1 MKNRLLHIL
10 LFLVILIITDQ
21 LVGTAI
27 SYLAQKQIRDNRIGL
42 LLDGKIN
49 SDIIIVG
56 SSRALN
62 NYDPEIISDVTGRSC
77 YNFGLSGS
85 NILYHE
91 AIISL
96 MIHQH
101 KKPSL
106 IIYSVD
112 DHATFYE
119 IPNIIFRKDVLY
131 PYVNNDEVNKI
142 VSSQL
147 KKNILATKFSKTYRE
162 NMNFVNALK
171 FPIYGQEIVDY
182 KTNHLDKNGA
192 NLLIMRRE
200 DPPATFR
207 NHKMNVDNLHISLE
221 YWASFRRIQETCHN
235 NNIKIIFVLPPV
247 YIFGYPGFKAIL
259 DAAVLYDFPVY
270 DYTNTI
276 SDSTMFFNGDH
287 LNNKGAEWF
296 TQKLAPHLKENK
308 Q

>member
-10 LFLVILIITDQ
+10 LFLIILIITDQ
-21 LVGTAI
+21 LIGTAI
-27 SYLAQKQIRDNRIGL
+27 SFFSQKQIRDNRIGL
-42 LLDGKIN
+42 LLDGQIN

-62 NYDPEIISDVTGRSC
+62 NYNPEIISDATGRSC

-91 AIISL
+91 AIINL
-96 MIHQH
+96 MIHQN

-131 PYVNNDEVNKI
+131 PFVYDDEVNKF
-142 VSSQL
+142 VSLQL
-147 KKNILATKFSKTYRE
+147 KKNTLATKFSKTYRE

-182 KTNHLDKNGA
+182 KTNHLDRNGA
-192 NLLIMRRE
+192 NLLIMRKE

-207 NHKMNVDNLHISLE
+207 NLKINVDNLHISLK
-221 YWASFRRIQETCHN
+221 YWASFRRIQENCQKTD
-235 NNIKIIFVLPPV
+235 IKIIFVLPPV
-247 YIFGYPGFKAIL
+247 YINGYPGFKKIL
-259 DAAVLYDFPVY
+259 DEAVLNDSPVY
-270 DYTNTI
+270 DYTNSI
-276 SDSTMFFNGDH
+276 SDSTLFFNGDH
-287 LNNKGAEWF
+287 LNNKGADWF
-296 TQKLAPHLKENK
+296 TQNLTQHLKEHK
-308 Q
+308 R